1 MARLAPNVYKA
12 LLGFKTKYVDQI
24 KNVPKAKYGLMVLK
38 GEDQST
44 LPQVREY
51 HMVYNEDAIN

>member
-1 MARLAPNVYKA
+1 MYKA